1 MTTSTLLNSP
11 RDLAATVALQAA
23 ELAALRQELADTNRG
38 VVALYAELD
47 DKFRALYVKAHGG
60 ICLLDA
66 QGRIVDANP
75 ALLRLLRR
83 DLQAVLGRRVSDF
96 VAPDWVDGL
105 ASPAATAWQAEF
117 PLVDAAGA
125 RVHVEWSVSPFVEE
139 GMSMAM
145 ATDVSE
151 RVLIHQARFEL
162 LEREQAA
169 RQEAE
174 RLNRLKDDLIAV
186 LSHELRTP
194 LNAIMGW
201 THVLLQQ
208 GGTDVA
214 LRGLKAIERN
224 GKAQA
229 RLIADILDVSSIN
242 MDKLQLTLGWCDPGD
257 LVRSALEDMREPA
270 AARGIELVS
279 AHPASL
285 RAIHADVG
293 RLRQVIWNLVGNAI
307 KFTPPGGRVEI
318 VLAETA
324 DALELA
330 IVDNGRGI
338 ESQFLPYLFDRF
350 SQGEAASTRTRGG
363 LGLGLSIVKHLVE
376 LHGGTIV
383 ASSAGPGL
391 GSRFDIRL
399 PAQQAQDGAAA
410 PLTGTFAVAQD
421 DLPVDLLGG
430 IKILLVDDDRDGLAA
445 LEIVLVDRGARVE
458 IATDV
463 DGGLRRMA
471 EFAPDIL
478 LSDIG
483 MPGKDGYALMREIR
497 RSEPPGRRVPAIA
510 LTAFSRQ
517 QDLDQ
522 ALAAGFDAHC
532 AKPLRPLELLRLI
545 ARVMRPNERS
555 AGQAAMG

>member
-1 MTTSTLLNSP
+1 MTSLP
-11 RDLAATVALQAA
+11 DVAATVALQAA
-23 ELAALRQELADTNRG
+23 ELVALRQELADTNRG

-66 QGRIVDANP
+66 EGRIVDANP

-83 DLQAVLGRRVSDF
+83 ELAGVVGRRVSDF

-151 RVLIHQARFEL
+151 RVLIHQARLEL

-174 RLNRLKDDLIAV
+174 RLNRLKDELIAV

-208 GGTDVA
+208 GGTDTA

-229 RLIADILDVSSIN
+229 RLIADMLDVSSIS
-242 MDKLQLTLGWCDPGD
+242 MDKLHLTLEWCEPGE
-257 LVRSALEDMREPA
+257 LVRSALEDVREAA
-270 AARGIELVS
+270 AARGVELVS
-279 AHPASL
+279 ADTAPL
-285 RAIHADVG
+285 RTIHADVG
-293 RLRQVIWNLVGNAI
+293 RLRQVVWNLVGNAI
-307 KFTPPGGRVEI
+307 KFTPSGGRVE
-318 VLAETA
+318 VQLAES
-324 DALELA
+324 DAALRLA

-338 ESQFLPYLFDRF
+338 DPAFLPYLFDRF

-363 LGLGLSIVKHLVE
+363 LGLGLAIVKHIVE

-383 ASSAGPGL
+383 ASSGGAGL

-399 PAQQAQDGAAA
+399 PTQQVPSGAAA
-410 PLTGTFAVAQD
+410 PRADAFAVSQD
-421 DLPVDLLGG
+421 DLPADLLGG
-430 IKILLVDDDRDGLAA
+430 VRILLVDDDRDGLAA
-445 LEIVLVDRGARVE
+445 LEIVLVDRGALVE
-458 IATDV
+458 VATDV

-471 EFAPDIL
+471 AFDPDVL

-483 MPGKDGYALMREIR
+483 MPGQDGYALMREIR
-497 RSEPPGRRVPAIA
+497 RAEPPGRRVPAIA

-517 QDLDQ
+517 RDIDQ

-532 AKPLRPLELLRLI
+532 PKPLRPLELLRLI
-545 ARVMRPNERS
+545 ARVTRVRERS
-555 AGQAAMG
+555 AGQGTTP